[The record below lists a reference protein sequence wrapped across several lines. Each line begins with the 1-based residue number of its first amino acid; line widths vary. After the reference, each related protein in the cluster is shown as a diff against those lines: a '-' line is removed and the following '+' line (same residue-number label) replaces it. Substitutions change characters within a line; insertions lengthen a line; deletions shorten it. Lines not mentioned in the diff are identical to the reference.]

1 METYWPITY
10 FYCPYWCHGISWI
23 DTIHHPIIHGTAMD
37 SQRLWHG
44 IWQRHRTLGIDL
56 ASFAE
61 KKITQQEQGHISVA
75 DQSCFKKHEEYIMYV
90 CILYIYVYTY
100 IIYYIYMYVY
110 MYIYM
115 NIIQL
120 DLGVTIL
127 PSDPLH
133 KPGTWGAAI
142 EPLPC
147 PARCPWLLQ
156 ASRASNGEAM
166 FIHGRNVS
174 QQSPNRRSS
183 RKDLLK
189 WISQQDQAASYN
201 I

>member
-1 METYWPITY
+1 MSWDFMDWYQPSSHHPWH
-10 FYCPYWCHGISWI
+10 CHGF
-23 DTIHHPIIHGTAMD
+23 TAPVARD
-37 SQRLWHG
+37 LTTSSHTG
-44 IWQRHRTLGIDL
+44 HRPGK
-56 ASFAE
+56 FRR

-90 CILYIYVYTY
+90 CIYVYYIYVYTY
-100 IIYYIYMYVY
+100 IIYYIYICMYIC
-110 MYIYM
+110 IYM

>member
-1 METYWPITY
+1 MG
-10 FYCPYWCHGISWI
+10 FHGLIPSIIPSSMALPWI
-23 DTIHHPIIHGTAMD
+23 HSACGTG
-37 SQRLWHG
+37 SVWHG

-75 DQSCFKKHEEYIMYV
+75 DQSCFKKTWRVYYVCMYI

-100 IIYYIYMYVY
+100 IIYYIYICMYIC
-110 MYIYM
+110 IYM